1 MTDPVDPLR
10 ARLHSLRESFDRS
23 FAEPLAP
30 PGGATVDLLAVRVRG
45 EPYVLCASEVEA
57 VQVDRVITPVPS
69 RNSELLGIVGMRGII
84 VAVYDLAAL
93 LGVDGGHLHR
103 RQPDDLGD
111 ARRWLALA
119 KGSALAFAFDAFE
132 GQLRVEQL
140 TKPRGEARS
149 SEPLGDLVHVLGVPR
164 RLVRIEALVLALG
177 ERAQA
182 DYGKKAR

>member
-1 MTDPVDPLR
+1 MKDPVDPLCG
-10 ARLHSLRESFDRS
+10 RLHSLRESFDRA

-57 VQVDRVITPVPS
+57 VQVDRMITPVPS
-69 RNSELLGIVGMRGII
+69 RNAELLGIIGMRGLI

-93 LGVDGGHLHR
+93 LGVEGVEGGE
-103 RQPDDLGD
+103 

-119 KGSALAFAFDAFE
+119 KGSALAFAFDVFE

-140 TKPRGEARS
+140 TKPKGEARS

-164 RLVRIEALVLALG
+164 RRVRIDALVLALG